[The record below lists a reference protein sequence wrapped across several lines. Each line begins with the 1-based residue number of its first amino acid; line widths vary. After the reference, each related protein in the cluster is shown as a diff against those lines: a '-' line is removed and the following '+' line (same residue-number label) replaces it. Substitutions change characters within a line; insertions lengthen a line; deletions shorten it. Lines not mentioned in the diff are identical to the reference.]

1 MGREG
6 CVAGMIIARSCPG
19 RAPLGEGEGR
29 CHPTRCICTDSKHIK
44 GVSDDI
50 PQSQTHISREEI
62 PFPAHHP
69 NMPSFNATCYAR
81 FTHPPKE
88 GGKSKN
94 KKKEKKKR
102 GKNPISRITPPIPP
116 PGPPPLLPPTTIELS
131 LAQLDIH
138 RIMRLAHPAAKLLT
152 VADPRRIPI
161 FLHPGPEVVGADPAR
176 IEFRE

>member
-94 KKKEKKKR
+94 KKKKKR
-102 GKNPISRITPPIPP
+102 KGKKTPYQGSHLPSLHPVLHRSCHRLQSNCPLPNLTFTALCASHIQRPNSSR
-116 PGPPPLLPPTTIELS
+116 
-131 LAQLDIH
+131 
-138 RIMRLAHPAAKLLT
+138 LLT
-152 VADPRRIPI
+152 R
-161 FLHPGPEVVGADPAR
+161 GAFPSSFIQAR
-176 IEFRE
+176 KSSAQTQHG